1 DRGGRMLERLKTQ
14 LELSDDELG
23 KIRTALD
30 AEFAAIKNA
39 GPPGSAP
46 AADDAHEQARMRIAK
61 VLRAVLSPDKYKKY
75 EEMQRQRPN
84 GPRRVTLW
92 AYENG
97 ALVPREVRL
106 GLADQ
111 SVTEV
116 ADGLPEGAAVV
127 VRVREGEP

>member
-1 DRGGRMLERLKTQ
+1 MR
-14 LELSDDELG
+14 
-23 KIRTALD
+23 
-30 AEFAAIKNA
+30 
-39 GPPGSAP
+39 
-46 AADDAHEQARMRIAK
+46 EQARMRVAK
-61 VLRAVLSPDKYKKY
+61 ILRATLPAETYKKY